1 MRVPAIA
8 SIALIGLAL
17 LVGGCGGAGSG
28 GGSGGEEAATP
39 GTGTATGAPAA
50 EPTEGGGGG
59 STAGDS
65 DLDLCSLISA
75 ADVEAILGEPADG
88 PVDDSY
94 ADLWACSWTGTVSPT
109 ELLTISV
116 YVHPDADTAREQYV
130 YRTEAL
136 GAEAVPDLGDEA
148 VYTEG
153 YGLQVLSG
161 RYDMAIDNTGDDR
174 KASGIAL
181 AQKLLSQLP

>member
-8 SIALIGLAL
+8 LIALIGLAL
-17 LVGGCGGAGSG
+17 LIGGCSGAGGG
-28 GGSGGEEAATP
+28 GGSGGEDAATLV
-39 GTGTATGAPAA
+39 TGTATGAPAV
-50 EPTEGGGGG
+50 EPTDDGGGG
-59 STAGDS
+59 STGGGS
-65 DLDLCSLISA
+65 GLDLCSLISA

-116 YVHPDADTAREQYV
+116 YVHPDADTAREQYAHK
-130 YRTEAL
+130 TEDL
-136 GAEAVPDLGDEA
+136 GGEAVPDLGDEA
-148 VYTEG
+148 SNSDG

-161 RYDMAIDNTGDDR
+161 RYDMSILNTGDDR
-174 KASGIAL
+174 KALGIGL
-181 AQKLLSQLP
+181 AQQIMSQLP